1 MASILEKILE
11 DLGLSEKEAKV
22 YLACLELGES
32 APADIAKYS
41 GINRATTYVI
51 AEKLT
56 KDGLISQLEKGKKTY
71 FTAENPE
78 QLLRLLR
85 KQEQSI
91 KNKEQEFQKYL
102 PELKTI
108 FDTAGERP
116 KVRFFEGKEGLKA
129 IQEDFFKSKDKK
141 IEEIYSSDDLHN
153 AFTKEDLQELFKI
166 RKEKKFRSRAIY
178 ARKEGKLPQPPLPEI
193 TEMRIV
199 PGDKFPIHSDVLFY
213 DDKVAMVS
221 LRGKLVGAIVENKA
235 IADTLRSIFNL
246 AWEAAEKYD
255 REAS

>member
-11 DLGLSEKEAKV
+11 DLGLSEKETKV

-32 APADIAKYS
+32 APADIAKHS

-85 KQEQSI
+85 KQEQDI

-116 KVRFFEGKEGLKA
+116 KVRFFEGKEGVQA
-129 IQEDFFKSKDKK
+129 IREDFLKSKDKK
-141 IEEIYSSDDLHN
+141 IEEIYSDDNVADL
-153 AFTKEDLQELFKI
+153 FSEDELREVREM
-166 RKEKKFRSRAIY
+166 RKHRKVKLRGIY
-178 ARKEGKLPQPPLPEI
+178 TRKEGKLKEVPLHGLNELRFIPHH
-193 TEMRIV
+193 R
-199 PGDKFPIHSDVLFY
+199 FPIDSDILFY
-213 DDKVAMVS
+213 DNKVAIFAFK
-221 LRGKLVGAIVENKA
+221 GKLVGVIIENKA
-235 IADTLRSIFNL
+235 ITDSLRSIFNL

-255 REAS
+255 KETK

>member
-11 DLGLSEKEAKV
+11 DLGLSEKEAKI

-32 APADIAKYS
+32 APAEIAKHA

-51 AEKLT
+51 AEKLV
-56 KDGLISQLEKGKKTY
+56 KDGLMSQLEKDKKTY
-71 FTAENPE
+71 FIAENPE

-85 KQEQSI
+85 KQEQDI

-129 IQEDFFKSKDKK
+129 IQEDFLQSKDRHV
-141 IEEIYSSDDLHN
+141 EEIYSSDDLHN
-153 AFTKEDLQELFKI
+153 VFNEEDLKKI
-166 RKEKKFRSRAIY
+166 REVRKNKQIRTRAIY
-178 ARKEGKLPQPPLPEI
+178 VRK
-193 TEMRIV
+193 
-199 PGDKFPIHSDVLFY
+199 D
-213 DDKVAMVS
+213 
-221 LRGKLVGAIVENKA
+221 
-235 IADTLRSIFNL
+235 
-246 AWEAAEKYD
+246 
-255 REAS
+255 

>member
-1 MASILEKILE
+1 MANILEKILE

-22 YLACLELGES
+22 YLASLELGEA
-32 APADIAKYS
+32 APAEIAKHA

-51 AEKLT
+51 AEKLV
-56 KDGLISQLEKGKKTY
+56 KYGLMSHLEKDKKTY
-71 FTAENPE
+71 FMAENPE

-85 KQEQSI
+85 KQEQNI

-129 IQEDFFKSKDKK
+129 IQEDFLKSKDRK
-141 IEEIYSSDDLHN
+141 IEEVYSSDDIRN
-153 AFTKEDLQELFKI
+153 AFLEEDLQKI
-166 RKEKKFRSRAIY
+166 RETRNKNKIHLRAIY
-178 ARKEGKLPQPPLPEI
+178 TRKKGKHMQVVFPNL
-193 TEMRIV
+193 TEYRLV
-199 PGDKFPIHSDVLFY
+199 PTEKFPIKSEILFY
-213 DDKVAMVS
+213 DNKVAMIS
-221 LRGKLVGAIVENKA
+221 LRGKLVGAIIENQA
-235 IADTLRSIFNL
+235 IVDTLRSIFNL

-255 REAS
+255 KEAK

>member
-22 YLACLELGES
+22 YLASLELGES
-32 APADIAKYS
+32 APAEIAKHA

-51 AEKLT
+51 AEKLV
-56 KDGLISQLEKGKKTY
+56 KDGLMSQLEKDKKTY
-71 FTAENPE
+71 FMAENPE

-85 KQEQSI
+85 KQEQNI

-116 KVRFFEGKEGLKA
+116 KVRFFEGKEGLRA
-129 IQEDFFKSKDKK
+129 IQEDFLSSKDKN
-141 IEEIYSSDDLHN
+141 IEEVYSSDDVRN
-153 AFTKEDLQELFKI
+153 VFSDDDLQKI
-166 RKEKKFRSRAIY
+166 RQMRKDKRICSRAINI
-178 ARKEGKLPQPPLPEI
+178 RKTNKRPQIFLPELS
-193 TEMRIV
+193 EMRMV
-199 PGDKFPIHSDVLFY
+199 PYDKFPIHSDILLY
-213 DDKVAMVS
+213 DNKVAMVS
-221 LRGKLVGAIVENKA
+221 LKGKLVGVIIENKT
-235 IADTLRSIFNL
+235 IIDTLRSVFNL

-255 REAS
+255 KEAS

>member
-22 YLACLELGES
+22 YLASLELGEA
-32 APADIAKYS
+32 APAEIAKHA

-51 AEKLT
+51 AEKLV
-56 KDGLISQLEKGKKTY
+56 KDGLMSHLEKDKKTY
-71 FTAENPE
+71 FMAENPE

-85 KQEQSI
+85 KQEQNI

-129 IQEDFFKSKDKK
+129 IQEDFLDSKDRQ
-141 IEEIYSSDDLHN
+141 IEEVYSHDDLQN
-153 AFTKEDLQELFKI
+153 VFSEEDLQKSRDLRQKRKI
-166 RKEKKFRSRAIY
+166 HARAIY
-178 ARKEGKLPQPPLPEI
+178 VRKEGKRNQVFLPDI
-193 TEMRIV
+193 TEIRII
-199 PGDKFPIHSDVLFY
+199 PGDKFSIHSDILFY
-213 DDKVAMVS
+213 DNKVAMIS
-221 LRGKLVGAIVENKA
+221 LKGKFVGVIIENNTIV
-235 IADTLRSIFNL
+235 DTLRSIFNL

-255 REAS
+255 KEAD

>member
-32 APADIAKYS
+32 APADIAKHS

-56 KDGLISQLEKGKKTY
+56 KDGLMSQLEKGKKTY
-71 FTAENPE
+71 FMAENPE

-85 KQEQSI
+85 KQEQNI

-116 KVRFFEGKEGLKA
+116 KVRFFEGKEGIKA
-129 IQEDFFKSKDKK
+129 IQEDFLNSKDRR
-141 IEEIYSSDDLHN
+141 IEEVYSHDDLGN
-153 AFTKEDLQELFKI
+153 VFTEEDL
-166 RKEKKFRSRAIY
+166 RKTRDVRKKRNIQARVIY
-178 ARKEGKLPQPPLPEI
+178 VRKEGKRKHVFMPELTVRRIIPQELFS
-193 TEMRIV
+193 V
-199 PGDKFPIHSDVLFY
+199 HSDILFY
-213 DDKVAMVS
+213 DNKVAMVS
-221 LRGKLVGAIVENKA
+221 LKGKLVGVIIENKV
-235 IADTLRSIFNL
+235 IVDTLRSIFNL

-255 REAS
+255 REAK